1 MARFACAF
9 AAVLAIAPMAG
20 LADERAPAGT
30 SVVHV
35 VFITPRDW
43 PMGTEARDWPMGA
56 EAHDSLMPMGMEAM
70 DPSGAMPQKQ
80 AVMAGAGHIVDPT
93 ESLRPIRVSID
104 GDFVGHA
111 LVGIL
116 NIDPE
121 FNLPA
126 GKHKFTFEFDGGDPV
141 AAEIRVLA
149 NSRQYLVI
157 KLPSKNS
164 ETEDVEANATANN

>member
-1 MARFACAF
+1 MTRFACAF

-35 VFITPRDW
+35 VFITSRDW

-164 ETEDVEANATANN
+164 ETEDVEANATADN

>member
-1 MARFACAF
+1 MTRFACAF
-9 AAVLAIAPMAG
+9 AAVLAIAPIAG
-20 LADERAPAGT
+20 LADEPAPAGT

-35 VFITPRDW
+35 VFITPPDW
-43 PMGTEARDWPMGA
+43 PMGTH
-56 EAHDSLMPMGMEAM
+56 AHDSPMPGAMGMEGM
-70 DPSGAMPQKQ
+70 GRDTGGPFGAPPQKQ

-104 GDFVGHA
+104 GDFVSHA

-116 NIDPE
+116 NIDPV

-141 AAEIRVLA
+141 AAEIKVLA

-157 KLPSKNS
+157 KLPSKKS
-164 ETEDVEANATANN
+164 ETEDVDGDATADN

>member
-1 MARFACAF
+1 MTRFARAF
-9 AAVLAIAPMAG
+9 AAVLAIAPIAG
-20 LADERAPAGT
+20 VADEPAPAGT

-35 VFITPRDW
+35 VFITPPDW
-43 PMGTEARDWPMGA
+43 PMPGG
-56 EAHDSLMPMGMEAM
+56 MGMEGM
-70 DPSGAMPQKQ
+70 GKNTEFPFGAVPQKQ

-104 GDFVGHA
+104 GDFVSHA

-141 AAEIRVLA
+141 AAEIKVLA

-157 KLPSKNS
+157 KLPSKKS
-164 ETEDVEANATANN
+164 ETENVDGDATADN

>member
-1 MARFACAF
+1 MTRFACAF

-80 AVMAGAGHIVDPT
+80 AVMACVGHIVDPT

-164 ETEDVEANATANN
+164 ETEDVEANATADN

>member
-1 MARFACAF
+1 MTRFACAF

-126 GKHKFTFEFDGGDPV
+126 GKHKFSFEFDGCDPI
-141 AAEIRVLA
+141 AAEIKVLA

-157 KLPSKNS
+157 KLPAKKT
-164 ETEDVEANATANN
+164 ETEDVEANATADN

>member
-1 MARFACAF
+1 MTRFACAF

-20 LADERAPAGT
+20 LADERAPVGA

-56 EAHDSLMPMGMEAM
+56 EANDSPMPMGMELM

-126 GKHKFTFEFDGGDPV
+126 GKHKFTFEFDGGDPI
-141 AAEIRVLA
+141 AAEIKVLA

-157 KLPSKNS
+157 KLPSKKS
-164 ETEDVEANATANN
+164 ETEDVDGDATADN

>member
-1 MARFACAF
+1 MTRFACAF
-9 AAVLAIAPMAG
+9 AAVLVIAPMAG

-56 EAHDSLMPMGMEAM
+56 EANDSPMPMGMELM
-70 DPSGAMPQKQ
+70 DPSGAMPQTQ

-164 ETEDVEANATANN
+164 ETEDVEANATADN

>member
-1 MARFACAF
+1 MTRFACAF

-35 VFITPRDW
+35 VFITP
-43 PMGTEARDWPMGA
+43 RDWPMGA

-164 ETEDVEANATANN
+164 ETEDVEANATADN